1 MADLYTEQ
9 LSAYLDG
16 ELDLARRRRLEM
28 HLAACPG
35 CSALLADLGA
45 IVAAAPHYEG
55 REASRDLWKD
65 IEPRL
70 EDAEVIPIASV
81 RPTSLTSPSPP
92 TSRSVF
98 SWSQLI
104 AASFVMAALGGG
116 ATWLAVRGGGPTSPT
131 SPTSL
136 TSLSSPTDS
145 SHTVAYAE
153 EQYDSAVRDLELIL
167 DAGRSRLDSATVNTI
182 ELSLQKIDAAIA
194 EARTAVQRD
203 PANAY
208 LSRQIAANMRRK
220 LNLLRA
226 ATNAIAART

>member
-1 MADLYTEQ
+1 MPDLYTDQ

-16 ELDLARRRRLEM
+16 ELDFARRRRLEA
-28 HLAACPG
+28 HLAGCAE
-35 CSALLADLGA
+35 CSALLADLRA

-55 REASRDLWKD
+55 REPSRDLWGA
-65 IEPRL
+65 IEARL
-70 EDAEVIPIASV
+70 DEAEVIPISTDRPTARPSV
-81 RPTSLTSPSPP
+81 RRFSLP
-92 TSRSVF
+92 
-98 SWSQLI
+98 QLI

-116 ATWLAVRGGGPTSPT
+116 ATWLAVRSSGHPSE
-131 SPTSL
+131 SL
-136 TSLSSPTDS
+136 TDLPTFRPTDS
-145 SHTVAYAE
+145 VHTVAYAE
-153 EQYDSAVRDLELIL
+153 QQYDAAVRDLELVL
-167 DAGRSRLDSATVNTI
+167 DAGRSRLDSTTVRTI

-194 EARTAVQRD
+194 EARLAVQRD

>member
-1 MADLYTEQ
+1 MPDFYTDQ

-16 ELDLARRRRLEM
+16 ELDLARRRRLEA
-28 HLAACPG
+28 HLAACPE
-35 CSALLADLGA
+35 CSALLVDLRA

-55 REASRDLWKD
+55 QQPSRDLWSD
-65 IEPRL
+65 IEARL
-70 EDAEVIPIASV
+70 DQAEVIPIG
-81 RPTSLTSPSPP
+81 
-92 TSRSVF
+92 TSRRPDLPPSRRF
-98 SWSQLI
+98 SWPQLI

-116 ATWLAVRGGGPTSPT
+116 ATYLALRSKTTQPATNAVQPPDFPTSRP
-131 SPTSL
+131 PDSL
-136 TSLSSPTDS
+136 
-145 SHTVAYAE
+145 HTVAYAE
-153 EQYDSAVRDLELIL
+153 EQYDAAVRDLELIL
-167 DAGRSRLDSATVNTI
+167 DAGRSRLDSTTVRTI